1 MAKKDNICKPNYIPA
16 KPIAVF
22 NNPPLIFIATILVS
36 LFWLAGSFI
45 NVYQNKIAGALFEIL
60 WLPMIGLA
68 FLLLVLSAKNWW
80 QQKFPLKSLYLL
92 SILLIAATVLLI
104 ICQ

>member
-1 MAKKDNICKPNYIPA
+1 MPS

-22 NNPPLIFIATILVS
+22 RNSTLILIVTILVS

-45 NVYQNKIAGALFEIL
+45 NVYQNKIAGAIFETL
-60 WLPMIGLA
+60 WLPMICLA
-68 FLLLVLSAKNWW
+68 LLLLVLSAKNWW
-80 QQKFPLKSLYLL
+80 QQKFPLKSMYLL
-92 SILLIAATVLLI
+92 SILLSIATALLI